1 MRVFISYSSKD
12 GSVYAKKLFEVLVR
26 RGHDPYLFDHGCVS
40 EIIWDEI
47 AKEIENRELN
57 IFLVTES
64 SRQSKGQKQEYDLVV
79 AKYKKRMA
87 FEIEKASE
95 MKILDKIFPFLYP
108 HRGLV
113 FNDENLEEK
122 CETISTQLVKLQDK
136 ESSVQEEEIDQKER
150 GFPELTLEG
159 LDEGEVA
166 KCIDNLFDSYQME
179 TVIPDA
185 FRTNEAGKSEKLV
198 NLGFNYRLPREWFL
212 SYDVTH
218 TIYSND
224 YMFRQFGRN
233 IALGERKYLNDQV
246 MSNKNLLHVEGRVFS
261 AKDLLG
267 KINEAISV
275 ISANGFKPTIIF
287 PTINHLMKMHALSRA
302 NSRAHLKYSN
312 ITPRPTLD
320 SSLVINGTELKLI
333 SPLGKIPTN
342 TIVFGYGAIRWLLKR
357 HPRYG
362 SLYIDM
368 GNDRLYPKK
377 YVQVVAMTTI
387 RCEIDPKGIVVIK
400 SKNDAA
406 EAS

>member
-1 MRVFISYSSKD
+1 MRIFISYSSKD
-12 GSVYAKKLFEVLVR
+12 GSVYAKKLFEVLFK

-47 AKEIENRELN
+47 AEEIGNRELS

-64 SRQSKGQKQEYDLVV
+64 SQQSKGQKQEYDLVV

-95 MKILDKIFPFLYP
+95 MKILDKTFPFLYP
-108 HRGLV
+108 YRGLV

-136 ESSVQEEEIDQKER
+136 ESSVQKEEIDQEEK

-166 KCIDNLFDSYQME
+166 KCIDNLFDSYQKE

-198 NLGFNYRLPREWFL
+198 NLGFNYRLPREWFF

-224 YMFRQFGRN
+224 FMFRQFGRS

-246 MSNKNLLHVEGRVFS
+246 MRPHRLQVEGRGIS
-261 AKDLLG
+261 EKDLLEE
-267 KINEAISV
+267 IDAAISV

-287 PTINHLMKMHALSRA
+287 PTINHMMKMHALSRA
-302 NSRAHLKYSN
+302 NIKAHLKYSN

-320 SSLVINGTELKLI
+320 SSLIINGTELKVI

-342 TIVFGYGAIRWLLKR
+342 TIVFGDGAIRWLVKR

-377 YVQVVAMTTI
+377 YVQVITMTTI
-387 RCEIDPKGIVVIK
+387 RCEIDPKAIVVIK
-400 SKNDAA
+400 TENDAA